1 VDIKAYI
8 QSGIIESYVL
18 GMTSAGE
25 SAELEELRPA
35 HPEIDDAINEFSAAL
50 EEKAFENAVTPPP
63 AIKQG
68 VMTAIKKE
76 HFTENLTSVRQI
88 PQQTPVL
95 PINTRTP
102 WRFVAAAAVILLVAS
117 TALNIF
123 LYKQFRDKNEDYEAL
138 LSERQTLLA
147 NSEVYQTQLKE
158 WQVAA
163 SMIADS
169 NMAMV
174 KMRSTNE
181 KDNAATVFWNTKNKD
196 VYVMVNKL
204 PEPKSGKQYQLWAMV
219 DGKPVDAGVLN
230 PLCSSVCKMKNIPK
244 ADAFAITL
252 EKEGGSPV
260 PNLKAIY
267 VIGNV

>member
-18 GMTSAGE
+18 GMTTAGE
-25 SAELEELRPA
+25 SAVLEELRVTY
-35 HPEIDDAINEFSAAL
+35 PEIEEAINEFSAGL

-63 AIKQG
+63 AIKLG

-76 HFTENLTSVRQI
+76 YLTEDIKQARQVP
-88 PQQTPVL
+88 PQPAVV
-95 PINTRTP
+95 PISTRSSL
-102 WRFVAAAAVILLVAS
+102 RFVAAAAVILLIAS
-117 TALNIF
+117 GVLNIF
-123 LYKQFRDKNEDYEAL
+123 FYKQYREKNEDYEAL

-147 NSEVYQTQLKE
+147 NNEVYQTQLKE

-163 SMIADS
+163 AMIGDS
-169 NMAMV
+169 NMAMI

-196 VYVMVNKL
+196 VFVMVNKL
-204 PEPKSGKQYQLWAMV
+204 PEPKTGKQYQLWAMV
-219 DGKPVDAGVLN
+219 DGKPVDARVLN
-230 PLCSSVCKMKNIPK
+230 PSCSSVCKMKNIPR
-244 ADAFAITL
+244 AEAFAITL